1 MPRNGQYIVK
11 RETVLAENWG
21 RLSRYD
27 LELKTR
33 SGDWQTMSR
42 EVYDHGDG
50 VACLLFDPDEET
62 VLLTRQFRLPAA
74 VAGNDGFLIEAP
86 AGLLDGDRP
95 EARMMKELEEETGYR
110 VSSLTYLF
118 SIFMSPGSLTEKIAL
133 FRGVY
138 HRQQHAVGPGGGI
151 AEEGEDIEVLHM
163 RFDDAMAMIGT
174 GEISDAKTII
184 LLQHLALEMARNLS
198 DQAR

>member
-1 MPRNGQYIVK
+1 MRKNGQYIVR

-33 SGDWQTMSR
+33 SGEWQTMSR

-95 EARMMKELEEETGYR
+95 EARMIKEMEEETGYR

-118 SIFMSPGSLTEKIAL
+118 SIFMSPGSLTEKIDL
-133 FRGVY
+133 FSGVY
-138 HRQQHAVGPGGGI
+138 DRKQHSVGPGGGI
-151 AEEGEDIEVLHM
+151 AEEGEDIEVLHI
-163 RFDDAMAMIGT
+163 RFDDALAMIRT
-174 GEISDAKTII
+174 GEISDAKTVI
-184 LLQHLALEMARNLS
+184 LLQQLALEMGRFSGHAR
-198 DQAR
+198 

>member
-1 MPRNGQYIVK
+1 MTKNGQYKVK
-11 RETVLAENWG
+11 RETVLAEYWG
-21 RLSRYD
+21 RLSKYD
-27 LELKTR
+27 LKLKTR
-33 SGDWQTMSR
+33 SGEWQSMSR

-74 VAGNDGFLIEAP
+74 IAGNDGFLIEVP

-110 VSSLTYLF
+110 VSALTYLF

-133 FRGVY
+133 FSGIY
-138 HRQQHAVGPGGGI
+138 HRQRHAVGPGGGI
-151 AEEGEDIEVLHM
+151 VEEGEDIEVLHM
-163 RFDDAMAMIGT
+163 RFDDALAMIGT
-174 GEISDAKTII
+174 GEICDAKTVI
-184 LLQHLALEMARNLS
+184 LLQQLALEMGRKISGHAR
-198 DQAR
+198 